1 MEAFHTIQGE
11 GYHQGKAAFFIRL
24 QGCDVGCHWCDVKES
39 WDEDDAH
46 AAPVDDIVA
55 QAIEHPSRL
64 AVVTGGEPLMHDLS
78 VLCHRLRQAGFKTHL
93 ETSGS
98 YPLTGDWD
106 WICFSPKKFKQPL
119 AEIYDQADELKVVIY
134 NKSDFDWAMNQAK
147 RVSPSCLLFLQ
158 PEWGKSTTILPHIT
172 TFIKKNPGWRISLQV
187 HKYMGIP

>member
-1 MEAFHTIQGE
+1 
-11 GYHQGKAAFFIRL
+11 
-24 QGCDVGCHWCDVKES
+24 
-39 WDEDDAH
+39 
-46 AAPVDDIVA
+46 VA
-55 QAIEHPSRL
+55 KAIEYPSRL

-119 AEIYDQADELKVVIY
+119 AEIYGQADELKVVVY
-134 NKSDFDWAMNQAK
+134 NMSDFDWAVNQAK

-172 TFIKKNPGWRISLQV
+172 AFIEKNPGWRISLQV